1 MTSSN
6 LRRFARTAAVAA
18 SIGLGALL
26 GAQTASELS
35 SQAKTAYDQKQYAK
49 SAELYI
55 RAHKLNAKDTLSL
68 YNGACSFALAGQK
81 DEAFAALDELA
92 ASGYN
97 NPERLKEDTDFA
109 SLLNDAR
116 WNKLLAK
123 VGENAKKNPPKARWK
138 KPYQVLEAPT
148 SAADAKTHLGA
159 EVDAV
164 WLEGDVL
171 TFAHKSSA
179 AQVQLSGGVQEPM
192 KRLPG
197 TDIWIIQV
205 KMPGWEKAFVTY
217 SFIESGKFAG
227 MKLWKGSQ
235 APELPQKAKTLQGQ
249 VIERKF
255 HSDALGEDRP
265 LFIYLPPNAPNQGL
279 PAVFLADG
287 GACKSYAAV
296 LEPLIL
302 AHKVRPCAIVGIE
315 SGGYRGDRNGGYD
328 PSKDFR
334 AKEYVPGEDADR
346 FDRHLKFFTDE
357 VGAYV
362 AKEFGISTKREDRA
376 VTGFSNGG
384 AFSAAVAFRKPEF
397 FGTSMPLS
405 LGVPP
410 ADPKPATPLPRM
422 FFAGG
427 ALESFGFHTNGVYEQ
442 VKGWG
447 VESSMDLYIAGH
459 DPAMWELAFSKLM
472 PKAFPG

>member
-1 MTSSN
+1 MRSFTSKRV
-6 LRRFARTAAVAA
+6 LRGIALAA
-18 SIGLGALL
+18 SIGVAAALF
-26 GAQTASELS
+26 AQTAKDLAREA
-35 SQAKTAYDQKQYAK
+35 QTAYLKKEYAK

-55 RAHKLNAKDTLSL
+55 RANKLDPKDRLSL
-68 YNGACSFALAGQK
+68 YNAACSLALAGQK

-92 ASGYN
+92 ANGYN
-97 NPERLKEDTDFA
+97 SPERLKEDTDFA
-109 SLLNDAR
+109 SLLTDAR

-123 VGENAKKNPPKARWK
+123 VGENAKKNPPKPRWK

-148 SAADAKTHLGA
+148 SAADAKTHLGSEA
-159 EVDAV
+159 DAV
-164 WLEGDVL
+164 WLHGDVL
-171 TFAHKSSA
+171 NFAHKSSA
-179 AQVQLSGGVQEPM
+179 AQVQLTGGVQEPM
-192 KRLPG
+192 KKLPD

-217 SFIESGKFAG
+217 SFIESGKFDK

-235 APELPQKAKTLQGQ
+235 APELPEKAKTLQGQ
-249 VIERKF
+249 VIKRKF

-265 LFIYLPPNAPNQGL
+265 LFIYVPPNAPKQGL

-315 SGGYRGDRNGGYD
+315 SGGYKGERNGPYD

-334 AKEYVPGEDADR
+334 AKEYVPGEDSDR

-410 ADPKPATPLPRM
+410 TDPKPATPLPRM

-427 ALESFGFHTNGVYEQ
+427 ALESFGFHTQGVYEQ

-472 PKAFPG
+472 SKAFPG